1 MKVCKMIALA
11 FVAIALSSCDENVKK
26 VEEVTK
32 QFVEGVNTKDKV
44 LIYEMYPNSRNFS
57 NLQFPDTIKVEGLK
71 VEFDETDSVYLAKLN
86 DKQTLVCIIDSAGI
100 KISDSYNVL
109 KLDSTCYDLAAKT
122 GFPVKQMSDMTV
134 GKMFSDEGDFMFF
147 LQGKYPSVVFGNLSS
162 TPSYYSWG
170 RNNGSWFMI
179 FESTVTN
186 NSENPVKGEDYFVEI
201 SYFRGDT
208 GTSLGSTDIEK
219 GVDLAP
225 GESFVYK
232 TNHPAFFQYN
242 PNNGSVGCGV
252 TWRID
257 IKFKN
262 ASKAVMLSKY
272 GSFTGKE
279 YEEYL
284 NKLKETKNEPDSLL
298 GKGEGEVPDDYE
310 SLPDED

>member
-1 MKVCKMIALA
+1 MKVIKMIAIA
-11 FVAIALSSCDENVKK
+11 FMAIVLSSCDENVKK
-26 VEEVTK
+26 VEEVAK

-86 DKQTLVCIIDSAGI
+86 DKQTLVCIFDSAGI

-109 KLDSTCYDLAAKT
+109 KLDSACYDLAAKT

-279 YEEYL
+279 YEEFL
-284 NKLKETKNEPDSLL
+284 NMTKENENKPDSLL
-298 GKGEGEVPDDYE
+298 EKGEVPDDYE